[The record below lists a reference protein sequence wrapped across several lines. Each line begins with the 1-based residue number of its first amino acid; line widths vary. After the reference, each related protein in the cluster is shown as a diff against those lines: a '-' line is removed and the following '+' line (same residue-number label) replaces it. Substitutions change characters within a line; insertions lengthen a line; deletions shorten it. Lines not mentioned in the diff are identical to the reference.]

1 MPPGCVTE
9 PLQPVS
15 VADAATAQASP
26 AATTFL
32 LSNTFCV
39 PSAEGGSA
47 PSHTPAIF
55 RESLTKAFVSSNIY
69 RLHINHNSTLHYC
82 LSQSSLLEPTNPLD
96 TFGADGVVGALF
108 TGVLPTNP
116 FDTFGADGV
125 VEALFT
131 GVLPT
136 NPLDTF
142 GAAGVDVF

>member
-32 LSNTFCV
+32 LIIHISSLLYFTVCVLSNTFCV

-96 TFGADGVVGALF
+96 TFGADGVV
-108 TGVLPTNP
+108 
-116 FDTFGADGV
+116 
-125 VEALFT
+125 EALFT